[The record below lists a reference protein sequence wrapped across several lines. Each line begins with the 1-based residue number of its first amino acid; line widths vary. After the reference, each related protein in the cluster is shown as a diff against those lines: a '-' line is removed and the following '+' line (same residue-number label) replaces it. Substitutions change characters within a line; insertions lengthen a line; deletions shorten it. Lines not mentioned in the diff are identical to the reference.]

1 MDNQIDEC
9 PYCQRPVVKG
19 AMRCVA
25 CGKILQTTEERIDT
39 LEKLQS
45 KKKFNVKRLL
55 KWTVMIIISGV
66 LYYYYSEKIIEIIRD
81 NIGDF

>member
-1 MDNQIDEC
+1 MNNQIDEC
-9 PYCQRPVVKG
+9 PYCHRPVIKG

-45 KKKFNVKRLL
+45 KQKFNMKRFL

-66 LYYYYSEKIIEIIRD
+66 LYYYYSERIIEIIKD
-81 NIGDF
+81 NIGI